1 MEIALIAPTAVVSAL
16 VGAFIAIYSIE
27 VPRPSHKL
35 PSVIT
40 KRIREINKQEIKKLA
55 KQLTKK
61 TKRI

>member
-16 VGAFIAIYSIE
+16 VGAFVVLSTIE
-27 VPRPSHKL
+27 VSARPQKL